1 MEEIGIAK
9 PTQVDESV
17 DDDQDGDKSEKV
29 LIEIVEDAE
38 KTGRE
43 EAIQQ
48 QGEGAK
54 EKEGED

>member
-29 LIEIVEDAE
+29 LIEIVEEAA
-38 KTGRE
+38 KPGSE